1 MSMRK
6 ELEIFREGLIQQRDE
21 LRVQAHLAKLEAM
34 EEWEQAEQKLSE
46 MERRLGELSDEARE
60 ASDDV
65 WASVKMLGEEI
76 GNAYERIR
84 RHI

>member
-1 MSMRK
+1 MRT
-6 ELEIFREGLIQQRDE
+6 ELEVFREGLMQQRDE

-34 EEWEQAEQKLSE
+34 EEWEQAEKKLNE
-46 MERRLGELSDEARE
+46 MERRLAELSDEARE

>member
-1 MSMRK
+1 MSMRT
-6 ELEIFREGLIQQRDE
+6 ELEAFREGLIQQRDE

-34 EEWEQAEQKLSE
+34 EEWEQAEQKFSE
-46 MERRLGELSDEARE
+46 MERRLADLSDEARE